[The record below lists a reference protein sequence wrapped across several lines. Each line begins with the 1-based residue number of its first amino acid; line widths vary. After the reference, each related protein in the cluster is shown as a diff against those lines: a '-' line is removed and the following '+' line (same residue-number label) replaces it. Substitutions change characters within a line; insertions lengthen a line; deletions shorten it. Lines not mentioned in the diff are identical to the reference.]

1 MAKTVKPS
9 LSNKNIANNNVNY
22 AYKGESST
30 ADLKNNQITAD
41 DRKMAYRNA
50 NLNKISLYNDA
61 EANKKM
67 MDYQLKT
74 REAYKKTGAQ
84 TGSIFSSVSDRI
96 YNFFSNTVKP
106 KIDSAVTT
114 VKDKVHSLLEKLGL
128 VGNDNREDSID
139 AEPPLV
145 DYGTENNPIPEE
157 VTTTP
162 NEVEVPHEKGGSEVQ
177 EGKEEPT
184 TEETTTEPT
193 TKKEEKPVFSKAPKG
208 DYPQMTGGYTV
219 TCYEEDGWHLN
230 YSPNPTGVASGT
242 LQKEVHKK
250 YVADGARYSED
261 GIAVLNVDGEDRYL
275 VAVTPKYGK
284 VGDKINVVLEDGTE
298 LKCVI
303 ADEKGSDA
311 GHVDGHLERGEISV
325 VELEVSTD
333 AANSHRDSDGGHINP
348 GSDGWP
354 LPWNSQ
360 QDIVRI
366 DNYGSAL

>member
-41 DRKMAYRNA
+41 ERKMAYRNA

-162 NEVEVPHEKGGSEVQ
+162 TEPEV
-177 EGKEEPT
+177 T
-184 TEETTTEPT
+184 ATETTTTPVET
-193 TKKEEKPVFSKAPKG
+193 TTTTTETTS
-208 DYPQMTGGYTV
+208 TV
-219 TCYEEDGWHLN
+219 T
-230 YSPNPTGVASGT
+230 
-242 LQKEVHKK
+242 
-250 YVADGARYSED
+250 
-261 GIAVLNVDGEDRYL
+261 
-275 VAVTPKYGK
+275 
-284 VGDKINVVLEDGTE
+284 
-298 LKCVI
+298 
-303 ADEKGSDA
+303 
-311 GHVDGHLERGEISV
+311 
-325 VELEVSTD
+325 
-333 AANSHRDSDGGHINP
+333 
-348 GSDGWP
+348 
-354 LPWNSQ
+354 
-360 QDIVRI
+360 
-366 DNYGSAL
+366 